1 VTPKEGFWQVFPDVI
16 PPLLVDVLRDDLAYA
31 WTVCRQVQIENGV
44 ADDADRTVHHLLAI
58 TECSSFRDL
67 IQALHPL
74 DDVFRHYFGGAY
86 ILNSL
91 GGALLS
97 KGHPSYAN
105 RIHRDVRSFQ
115 DTPLVLNTLV
125 MLDDFTAEN
134 GATWMG
140 TASRTMPGSEY
151 FYDHATQA
159 TGRAG
164 SVLVFDSN
172 LWHAGGENRTDSPR
186 RSITPMLCKPNVKP
200 QFDYCRALGDPD
212 RLSEYQR
219 QVIGYYARIP
229 ATLSE
234 WYQPPEKRFFRGE
247 NG

>member
-1 VTPKEGFWQVFPDVI
+1 MNGWQVFPDVI
-16 PPLLVDVLRDDLAYA
+16 PPLLVEALREDLAYA
-31 WTVCRQVQIENGV
+31 WTVCRAVQIENGV
-44 ADDADRTVHHLLAI
+44 ADDADQTVHHLLAI

-67 IQALHPL
+67 IEALQPL
-74 DDVFRHYFGGAY
+74 DEVFRHALGAPY

-115 DTPLVLNTLV
+115 DKPLVLNTLV
-125 MLDDFTAEN
+125 MLDDFTTEN

-140 TASRTMPGSEY
+140 TASRIKPGDQF
-151 FYDHATQA
+151 FYENAVQA

-172 LWHAGGENRTDSPR
+172 LWHAGGENRTETLR
-186 RSITPMLCKPNVKP
+186 RSITPMFCKPWVKP
-200 QFDYCRALGDPD
+200 QFDYCRTLGDPSG
-212 RLSEYQR
+212 LSEYQR
-219 QVIGYYARIP
+219 QVIGYHARIP

-234 WYQPPEKRFFRGE
+234 WYRKPEDRFFRSDQL
-247 NG
+247 